1 MVAWLE
7 RDLIRA
13 VADREEGTR
22 PWIVAGGHHPMYSEG
37 LVDPDMLAVLGPLL
51 DKYQVDLFLTGHVH
65 QYERN
70 KPIFNNTV
78 VDLATTFGTT
88 HVMIGGAGN
97 DEMPSGER
105 RRAHASA
112 LKASLF
118 SGKLA
123 ERKPPISDDIPTEDD
138 RETLDSLGG
147 DPENFTNPTTVYAE
161 AWLAKR
167 VPMADARGV
176 AKTNANPDDSRPW
189 GDIIEA
195 RDLTHYGIGMITADR
210 STLHFEYV
218 QTTTG
223 DVADEF
229 TLTR

>member
-97 DEMPSGER
+97 DLGMRENSVARKWITDVYLGQQ
-105 RRAHASA
+105 
-112 LKASLF
+112 LK
-118 SGKLA
+118 
-123 ERKPPISDDIPTEDD
+123 R
-138 RETLDSLGG
+138 
-147 DPENFTNPTTVYAE
+147 TTI
-161 AWLAKR
+161 W
-167 VPMADARGV
+167 
-176 AKTNANPDDSRPW
+176 
-189 GDIIEA
+189 
-195 RDLTHYGIGMITADR
+195 
-210 STLHFEYV
+210 
-218 QTTTG
+218 QQ
-223 DVADEF
+223 
-229 TLTR
+229 